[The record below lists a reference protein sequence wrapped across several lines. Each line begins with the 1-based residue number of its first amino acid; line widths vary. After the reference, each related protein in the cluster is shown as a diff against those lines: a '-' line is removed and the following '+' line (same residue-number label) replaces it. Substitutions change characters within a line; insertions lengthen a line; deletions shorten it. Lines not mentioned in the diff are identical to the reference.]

1 MARACAH
8 DWLCVEALLDL
19 TLTSVGAQTDRD
31 FRIVIA
37 GHDRPGAAVDD
48 PRITFLEADWP
59 VQAPGPDNVDS
70 WRKKYAINQLVL
82 GRGGGLLMFL
92 DADDWVDVRLIEA
105 ARALIGPDQ
114 IGGVI
119 EAGIVTD
126 FQSLRAAPLPHPRLR
141 WRVSPHL
148 RLERHRPAAARCG

>member
-1 MARACAH
+1 
-8 DWLCVEALLDL
+8 
-19 TLTSVGAQTDRD
+19 
-31 FRIVIA
+31 
-37 GHDRPGAAVDD
+37 
-48 PRITFLEADWP
+48 
-59 VQAPGPDNVDS
+59 VDS

-105 ARALIGPDQ
+105 ARALIGPGQ
-114 IGGVI
+114 IGAVI